1 MRHRNSVKQLGRTHA
16 HRRAMFGNMV
26 TSFFRHERIETTKQK
41 GKELKRISEKLITRA
56 KRNIDLSSKDE
67 GKKLHN
73 KRVVMRIIKDR
84 DVVKKLFDDIAFR
97 FKERNGG
104 YTRLY
109 LLGKRPGDAAEMS
122 IVELVVK
129 KVEKKK
135 PEESEKQVKK
145 ERKSKK
151 ESAVE
156 AKIEPKKEAVKEK
169 KEPKKE
175 AVKEKKKSPKG
186 KKESKKGAKGKE
198 KADSQKTKAK
208 KKEK

>member
-1 MRHRNSVKQLGRTHA
+1 MRHRNSVKQLGRTHS

-56 KRNIDLSSKDE
+56 KRNIDLSGKDE

-73 KRVVMRIIKDR
+73 KREVMKIIKDR

-122 IVELVVK
+122 IVELVEK
-129 KVEKKK
+129 KVEKK
-135 PEESEKQVKK
+135 PDQSEKQVKK

-156 AKIEPKKEAVKEK
+156 AKSEPKKEAVKEK

-175 AVKEKKKSPKG
+175 AVKG
-186 KKESKKGAKGKE
+186 KKESSKKKEAKKAATGKE
-198 KADSQKTKAK
+198 KADSQKTKPK
-208 KKEK
+208 KKEE